1 MKNPVKFETRKVL
14 FILVINKDASD
25 EDQAGKF
32 DKNLKSAIVAIQ
44 TKNKLK
50 DTSRTNMISMIIFT
64 YVDAFQNKETDN
76 DDKKVLVYTHKHN
89 KWSEV

>member
-14 FILVINKDASD
+14 FILVINKDGSD

-44 TKNKLK
+44 TKNNSK
-50 DTSRTNMISMIIFT
+50 TRP
-64 YVDAFQNKETDN
+64 ERR
-76 DDKKVLVYTHKHN
+76 
-89 KWSEV
+89 